1 MYVLETQKSINYLVY
16 IGDRKKMIT
25 VEFVST
31 IVHVHVYLHGKILN
45 IQDQRKQDQINPCN
59 PMPAATFVI

>member
-16 IGDRKKMIT
+16 IGDLKKMSRIC
-25 VEFVST
+25 VYYST
-31 IVHVHVYLHGKILN
+31 CTCLFTWEDLN
-45 IQDQRKQDQINPCN
+45 IQDQQKLDKINPCN

>member
-16 IGDRKKMIT
+16 IGDLKKMIT

-31 IVHVHVYLHGKILN
+31 TVHVHVYLHGKI
-45 IQDQRKQDQINPCN
+45 
-59 PMPAATFVI
+59 